1 MYYIGMH
8 RTEDREDRYLGSGN
22 RLRRAMKKYG
32 RENFKKEIIFE
43 CKDEQ
48 EMFVMEDEFI
58 DLDDPLCYNLC
69 KGGRGG
75 NLGGTPWNKNVHMW
89 ATRPNPNLGKRGTK
103 GWPKNVPRPQ
113 STRDN
118 IKKSL
123 KEKFPNG
130 RIAPNKGKKQTPE
143 QIAAN
148 SECHKGMFGMIN
160 DSTKERKF
168 CRAGTSIPDGWTRI
182 PSRMSWIHNSET
194 KESIQILAKQPI
206 PEGWVRGKFGGSF
219 KDNHKN
225 KIRICNPI
233 TNEEKFHP
241 KDQPIPSGWQLGMIK
256 GRKKDKIFIH
266 NISTLKIDHISK
278 NDPIPEGWARG
289 KRPNANTPTLTA
301 TQHPS
306 PQAVLPLRP

>member
-1 MYYIGMH
+1 
-8 RTEDREDRYLGSGN
+8 
-22 RLRRAMKKYG
+22 
-32 RENFKKEIIFE
+32 
-43 CKDEQ
+43 
-48 EMFVMEDEFI
+48 
-58 DLDDPLCYNLC
+58 
-69 KGGRGG
+69 
-75 NLGGTPWNKNVHMW
+75 MW
-89 ATRPNPNLGKRGTK
+89 ATRPNPNLGKRGAK

-225 KIRICNPI
+225 KIRICNPL
-233 TNEEKFHP
+233 TGEEKFHP
-241 KDQPIPSGWQLGMIK
+241 KELPVPNGWELGMIK
-256 GRKKDKIFIH
+256 GRKKDRIFIH
-266 NISTLKIDHISK
+266 NIITLKIGHIPK
-278 NDPIPEGWARG
+278 NDPIPEGWAKG
-289 KRPNANTPTLTA
+289 KKPLKPRKKMIGAKWYINTITQKRKHFVPDTNVPEEWIA
-301 TQHPS
+301 TNLIQWIQHTETGEKQWIMRTDVVPAGWFKKRIYS
-306 PQAVLPLRP
+306 PKKK